1 MLCTSFSQ
9 QQVYQPVPRKLDCCY
24 FSGFRVLKLYFKPTV
39 NDFTVLLFHE
49 PLITGTDRLFDAM
62 ECLQT
67 VLSVHLAPLHIQAG
81 GGASAGQDRTGKS
94 RTGWPQFQPVDLA
107 FLCLPL
113 QPTSGGSAAQKYTHI
128 RILFC
133 SGGGNQ
139 TIYQQFSSST
149 NHSPVKK
156 FYWTQ
161 QFKNIAWIQRAKVLL
176 LSPLFPWA
184 GKNPHHLPHQKLGEK
199 EGGREGKL
207 INTLRQAIQTLGLQS
222 SSFITLFFASL
233 STGHNL

>member
-1 MLCTSFSQ
+1 MPADSSLCAPCTSA
-9 QQVYQPVPRKLDCCY
+9 YPGR
-24 FSGFRVLKLYFKPTV
+24 RW
-39 NDFTVLLFHE
+39 
-49 PLITGTDRLFDAM
+49 
-62 ECLQT
+62 CLCR
-67 VLSVHLAPLHIQAG
+67 
-81 GGASAGQDRTGKS
+81 AGQDRKEQD
-94 RTGWPQFQPVDLA
+94 RVAPAPAAQPQFQPADLA
-107 FLCLPL
+107 FPCLPL

-233 STGHNL
+233 STRHNL